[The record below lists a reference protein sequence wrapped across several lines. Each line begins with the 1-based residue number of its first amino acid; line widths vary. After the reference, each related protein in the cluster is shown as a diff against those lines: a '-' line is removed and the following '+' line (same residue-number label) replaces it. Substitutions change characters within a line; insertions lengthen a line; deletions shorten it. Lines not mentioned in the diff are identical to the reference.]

1 MSSKETFGD
10 KSWDIK
16 NTFKIISKIGYPWN
30 EVPGQIF
37 LSIFSAPLVII
48 PQGEQK
54 SLSSSYRKSENGV
67 DTDLPC
73 SPNALKLKED
83 TRVLLII
90 STKNRLAGALLLCFK
105 IHKSEKNHLLKASF
119 LGQKLKLNILWLL
132 VKHEVFWLEL
142 EDHWY
147 ALLFRNEVFYCLFEF
162 NGLQLPLRLLT
173 TDSFS

>member
-1 MSSKETFGD
+1 MAQFIKLTGGLLIIIGKIETCVSTILRLRSYVIQSKWACFSTLYSIE
-10 KSWDIK
+10 
-16 NTFKIISKIGYPWN
+16 
-30 EVPGQIF
+30 QIF

-147 ALLFRNEVFYCLFEF
+147 GLLFQNEVFYCLF
-162 NGLQLPLRLLT
+162 
-173 TDSFS
+173 

>member
-1 MSSKETFGD
+1 MAQFIKLTGGLLIIIGKIETCVSTILRLRSYVIQSKWACFSTLYSIE
-10 KSWDIK
+10 
-16 NTFKIISKIGYPWN
+16 
-30 EVPGQIF
+30 QIF

-105 IHKSEKNHLLKASF
+105 IHNKSEKNHLLKASF
-119 LGQKLKLNILWLL
+119 LGQKLKLNIL
-132 VKHEVFWLEL
+132 
-142 EDHWY
+142 
-147 ALLFRNEVFYCLFEF
+147 YCSLNTRYFDW
-162 NGLQLPLRLLT
+162 N
-173 TDSFS
+173 